1 MAETTNATGQATSS
15 INRPLALDYEN
26 HTYLQAKLST
36 ASNDDALEE
45 LRSKLGS
52 RNSGEYKLSLVGQV
66 GEGIM
71 SDEVVIQLHDASTRC
86 AAVSER
92 VSEAIEWLES
102 LDDIQSGSVVL
113 LQPRQRRK
121 R

>member
-1 MAETTNATGQATSS
+1 MAETTNATGQATS

-45 LRSKLGS
+45 LRSKLGGS
-52 RNSGEYKLSLVGQV
+52 KNSGEYKLSLVGPV

-86 AAVSER
+86 ASVSER
-92 VSEAIEWLES
+92 VSEAIAWLES
-102 LDDIQSGSVVL
+102 LDDIQPGSVVL